1 MIYQYDEMY
10 LDNAMNN
17 LGEAIDYAFYSL
29 KLSPAEFINLFIAS
43 GYAKQFEI
51 GNPKIISGLSGTEL
65 ALNILETSNI
75 VLSSIPNSKNEYDYS
90 PEYYTGYIL
99 VYFAYKT
106 GISFK
111 NINKTIPINEII
123 KMYPLLHETSNDK
136 ALDILLNKFKN
147 RSKASNLQIIRKA
160 SKLTQ
165 KELSK
170 KSNVSLRSIQQYEQ
184 KVKNINKAA
193 TDTLLSLSFVL
204 GCNIED
210 LLEIA

>member
-1 MIYQYDEMY
+1 MIYQYNEIY

-29 KLSPAEFINLFIAS
+29 KLSSAEFINLFITS

-75 VLSSIPNSKNEYDYS
+75 ALSSIPNSRNEYDYS
-90 PEYYTGYIL
+90 PEYYAGYIL
-99 VYFAYKT
+99 VYFTYKT

-111 NINKTIPINEII
+111 SINKTISIDEII

-136 ALDILLNKFKN
+136 AIDILLNKFKN
-147 RSKASNLQIIRKA
+147 MSKATNLQIMRKA

-210 LLEIA
+210 LLEMV

>member
-65 ALNILETSNI
+65 TLNLLETSNI
-75 VLSSIPNSKNEYDYS
+75 VLSSIPNSRNEYDYS

-99 VYFAYKT
+99 VYFAYKA